1 MRAAFFFLISG
12 IPVMLAASARCMVG
26 PSTRPSMSAASV
38 RCDVWHNVPGSQ
50 ATDALATPDLHRPA
64 DQVSQL
70 RTPEFSPKFSDE
82 WACSMSAILVPPES
96 GQYYFYIASR
106 DTGVL
111 FLSTD
116 ESPEHRRYIA
126 ETPAA
131 TDLRSYRYYQS
142 QTSIPVD
149 LVAGRRYFIQAI
161 CKSGRGPG
169 GISIA
174 WMPIK
179 GMFQAPIPAGNFRP
193 YVGPLTTPDFQA
205 HHVSVTLKPQASTT
219 QPASQAGMHEFI
231 RGAQFV
237 VDGTPGDLSYLVR
250 MPKAIDTS
258 SDPLPML
265 IFLHG
270 NGRQGYALRTLE
282 QSAPMRNIEM
292 TADLRDWLPM
302 IVVAPELPPNWRW
315 DTPGAGAV
323 VNGLVEQLCQRYPRI
338 DRSRIYLTGLSMGG
352 KGTWLTLENSPQIY
366 AAVAPI
372 SAVDVRPDAAPGML
386 KNLGN
391 LHIIC
396 GSEDGGFTAGSK
408 HMYEVL
414 KPTLGDRVQLTVWEH
429 EGHNV
434 WDHYYS
440 KRSFYEELLK
450 FSLPSAKPEKQNSK
464 SE

>member
-1 MRAAFFFLISG
+1 
-12 IPVMLAASARCMVG
+12 MVG
-26 PSTRPSMSAASV
+26 PTTRPGMLATPV
-38 RCDVWHNVPGSQ
+38 RCDVWHDVPGAQ
-50 ATDALATPDLHRPA
+50 ATDTLATTDLHRPA
-64 DQVSQL
+64 DQVRQL
-70 RTPEFSPKFSDE
+70 RTLEYAPKFTDE
-82 WACSMSAILVPPES
+82 WACSLSALIVPPES

-116 ESPEHRRYIA
+116 ETAGHRRYIA

-131 TDLRSYRYYQS
+131 TDLHTYHYYQS
-142 QTSIPVD
+142 QTSSPID
-149 LVAGRRYFIQAI
+149 LVGGKRYFIQAI

-169 GISIA
+169 GISIG
-174 WMPIK
+174 WMPVK
-179 GMFQAPIPAGNFRP
+179 RLFQAPIPVSNFQP
-193 YVGPLTTPDFQA
+193 YTGPISTPDFQA
-205 HHVSVTLKPQASTT
+205 RHVTVTLKALEPTT
-219 QPASQAGMHEFI
+219 QPTPQAGIHLFI
-231 RGAQFV
+231 KGAHFD
-237 VDGTPGDLSYLVR
+237 VDGTSNDLSYLML
-250 MPKAIDTS
+250 MPKAIDTTK
-258 SDPLPML
+258 DPLPML

-282 QSAPMRNIEM
+282 QSAPIHNIE
-292 TADLRDWLPM
+292 TNPDLRDWLPM

-315 DTPGAGAV
+315 DTPGAAAV
-323 VNGLVEQLCQRYPRI
+323 VNGMVQLLCQRYPRI

-352 KGTWLTLENSPQIY
+352 KGTWLTLENSPQTY

-372 SAVDVRPDAAPGML
+372 SAVDVRPDAAPQML
-386 KNLGN
+386 KNLRN

-414 KPTLGDRVQLTVWEH
+414 KPALGDRVQLTVWEH

-440 KRSFYEELLK
+440 NRTFYEELLR
-450 FSLPSAKPEKQNSK
+450 FSQPTTGPQARVK
-464 SE
+464 